1 MLNNGYQIEEKKIK
15 LFTVQCQGGNFIA
28 WSEGLKNLDT
38 FIWHL
43 KWVSTS
49 HRRMLAAKKIVFNN
63 ALKIV
68 LGENIDVNVFTEIV
82 ESCLKTFFV
91 VKV

>member
-1 MLNNGYQIEEKKIK
+1 
-15 LFTVQCQGGNFIA
+15 
-28 WSEGLKNLDT
+28 
-38 FIWHL
+38 
-43 KWVSTS
+43 
-49 HRRMLAAKKIVFNN
+49 MLAAKKIVFNN